1 MIAKIQAH
9 ANAGETVMI
18 YSYATG
24 QGCADVRQYLI
35 LNDSNPKKVLYN
47 IEEKLRLKS
56 VNGLGHCYIFAIY
69 DIQRLQSDAN
79 KIKALIAEQKEA
91 ERLTEIEARL

>member
-1 MIAKIQAH
+1 
-9 ANAGETVMI
+9 MI